1 MPSSID
7 LPADCVFQSR
17 CPLVQLENAGGNR
30 SYARWAEGAGQ
41 RASLFE

>member
-17 CPLVQLENAGGNR
+17 CPLVQLENAGGEPELR
-30 SYARWAEGAGQ
+30 EMGRGR
-41 RASLFE
+41 RAACKLV